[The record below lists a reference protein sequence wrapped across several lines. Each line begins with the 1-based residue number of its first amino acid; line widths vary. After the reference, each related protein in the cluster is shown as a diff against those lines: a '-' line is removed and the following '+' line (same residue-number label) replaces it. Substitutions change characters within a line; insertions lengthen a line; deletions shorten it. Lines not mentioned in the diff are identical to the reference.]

1 MVAFH
6 DSAGHLGVERMCRL
20 LRARVY
26 WPKLSQDVADCVR
39 ECHECTLGKP
49 PMRTL
54 AQPSGPQVGAYPID
68 IVYCDILSMAPTH
81 DYVKGK
87 SGYDKLVKEAHPV
100 NGDPS
105 SEDVLD
111 IFMELVV
118 SRHGMP
124 RTLRTDLETGTDLS
138 HTEGYRHEGVGLVE
152 RAQQTLIAMVR
163 ASNEGGGHWVDHLPF
178 LLMAMRATGG
188 RVTKQS
194 PAALLYGRELRLP
207 QQMID
212 PRVPSNVVFEEMSM
226 DDVPKAYTQYAAKL
240 NSHLRLAWKTALEV
254 TQAAQE
260 ENALKTA
267 LKSNT
272 TIVFKVGDRVC
283 RRIPNHTNKLEFFY
297 SGPYRVQRVLSNSR
311 YKLRR
316 AMNVLINMFSK

>member
-1 MVAFH
+1 
-6 DSAGHLGVERMCRL
+6 MCRL

-26 WPKLSQDVADCVR
+26 WPKLSQDVADYVR

-54 AQPSGPQVGAYPID
+54 AQPSGPQVGAYPFD

-87 SGYDKLVKEAHPV
+87 SGYDKLVVYVDSLTRWIEAHPV

-124 RTLRTDLETGTDLS
+124 RTLRTDLGSNLSSRLCNIILTKTCTDLS

-178 LLMAMRATGG
+178 LLMAMRG
-188 RVTKQS
+188 
-194 PAALLYGRELRLP
+194 L
-207 QQMID
+207 
-212 PRVPSNVVFEEMSM
+212 VF
-226 DDVPKAYTQYAAKL
+226 
-240 NSHLRLAWKTALEV
+240 
-254 TQAAQE
+254 
-260 ENALKTA
+260 
-267 LKSNT
+267 
-272 TIVFKVGDRVC
+272 
-283 RRIPNHTNKLEFFY
+283 
-297 SGPYRVQRVLSNSR
+297 
-311 YKLRR
+311 
-316 AMNVLINMFSK
+316 